1 MSWGFRACLLT
12 TRRKHIRAHHPPV
25 QRNAGPFLCP
35 RCCQGFVSKNELDS
49 HLRQLDVCRVSFDSG
64 GADPEDGITQKIIS
78 SLEARSLKA
87 KIDNWLS
94 LWKLL
99 FPADQVIPD
108 PGKHAPAPSP
118 FLRSAMSNTLSS
130 VCSGDGD
137 L

>member
-1 MSWGFRACLLT
+1 MVCQSRLLLT
-12 TRRKHIRAHHPPV
+12 PCRKHIRAHHPPV

-49 HLRQLDVCRVSFDSG
+49 HLRQLDVCHVSYDSG

-87 KIDNWLS
+87 KIDNWVS

-99 FPADQVIPD
+99 FPVDQVIPD
-108 PGKHAPAPSP
+108 PGNVTPLPSHLP
-118 FLRSAMSNTLSS
+118 
-130 VCSGDGD
+130 GD

>member
-1 MSWGFRACLLT
+1 M
-12 TRRKHIRAHHPPV
+12 

-108 PGKHAPAPSP
+108 PGRQPSP
-118 FLRSAMSNTLSS
+118 FSLGWLIILTPGQCLFR
-130 VCSGDGD
+130 
-137 L
+137 